1 MKQLRKLKPVLCLFL
16 AALAL
21 GVFLR
26 AVSGVGDGHR
36 QQGKQQLEDALHRAA
51 AACYAAEGAY
61 PPSLA
66 YMQEHYGI
74 RINEEEYTVIYESFA
89 SNLMPD
95 ITVLDRE

>member
-74 RINEEEYTVIYESFA
+74 VIDEKHYTVIYRAEA
-89 SNLMPD
+89 SNLLPE
-95 ITVLDRE
+95 ITVLELD